1 MDLVLKQAC
10 RCRIGRRATLVWTT
24 AGMCAS
30 FVMVGLVLGIAGTDQ
45 KWVGWLCIVVIWLF
59 GYLFNVGWGAVA
71 TM

>member
-1 MDLVLKQAC
+1 
-10 RCRIGRRATLVWTT
+10 
-24 AGMCAS
+24 MCAS

-71 TM
+71 TMWGPSFIIVP